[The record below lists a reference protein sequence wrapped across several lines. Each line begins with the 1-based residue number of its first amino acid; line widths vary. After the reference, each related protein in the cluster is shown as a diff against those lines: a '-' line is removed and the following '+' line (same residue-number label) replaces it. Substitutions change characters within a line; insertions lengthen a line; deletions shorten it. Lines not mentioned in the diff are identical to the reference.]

1 MRAPEPETRRSLSG
15 KAPGYFVHDAAH
27 AAPASSGGTSQG
39 TIEETIEET
48 IHASCVLIGEA
59 GILIQGAS
67 GAGKS
72 TLARELVAS
81 ARQNGLFA
89 RLVADDRVRLT
100 VRHGR
105 LVAHAVDAIAGKIE
119 MRGLGILDT
128 AHEGMAVLRLVI
140 RLSSH
145 GPPRMPVVS
154 DETMTLCGIV
164 LPRLLLQSRV
174 ASAPLVLARLQQQVN
189 ALVTL

>member
-1 MRAPEPETRRSLSG
+1 MQVPEPETRSVPSG
-15 KAPGYFVHDAAH
+15 KTSGTFIHDTAH
-27 AAPASSGGTSQG
+27 AAPTFPGETREGA
-39 TIEETIEET
+39 IEETV
-48 IHASCVLIGEA
+48 HASCVLIGEA

-72 TLARELVAS
+72 TLARELVAA

-105 LVAHAVDAIAGKIE
+105 LLAHTVDAIAGKIE

-128 AHEGMAVLRLVI
+128 AHERMAVLRLVI

-145 GPPRMPVVS
+145 GPPRMPDVS